1 MSDLLV
7 RLLVLGAAFASV
19 FLITQVFVSTAVSSR
34 ASSQAV
40 NKRLKMLKSGMDAD
54 QVSLLLRKGIARRP
68 ADDAGPIAKL
78 KYSFQRKVQ
87 VAAISTDA
95 GTLFTWMVGAFVV
108 IMAVL
113 LLFAWSGGFTIG
125 LGVIELLVSFAFT
138 CAFALPWI
146 YISRRAEK
154 RRKRMEEQ
162 FPVALDVFVRA
173 LRAGHPVASAIELL
187 TKEMEDPLGSEFGMV
202 SDEVSYGANLNDAL
216 LSMAD
221 RWDIEDIR
229 MFVISLSLQT
239 ETGGN
244 LAEILGNLSSV
255 IRERASMYMKVRAL
269 SSEGKMSGWMLT
281 ALPVLTFVSMFLVNP
296 SFYLDVAADP
306 IFIYGYTGLVIL
318 YIIAVITIRKM
329 VDLKV

>member
-1 MSDLLV
+1 MSELLI
-7 RLLVLGAAFASV
+7 RLLVLAAVFASV

-54 QVSLLLRKGIARRP
+54 QVSLLLRKGIVRRP
-68 ADDAGPIAKL
+68 DDDAGPIARL
-78 KYSFQRKVQ
+78 KYGFQRKVQ

-95 GTLFTWMVGAFVV
+95 GTLLTWMVGGFVV

-113 LLFAWSGGFTIG
+113 LLFAWSGGFRIG

-138 CAFALPWI
+138 CAFVLPWI

-173 LRAGHPVASAIELL
+173 LRAGHPVASAIDLL
-187 TKEMEDPLGSEFGMV
+187 TTEMEDPLGSEFGMV

-306 IFIYGYTGLVIL
+306 IFIIGYTGLVIL
-318 YIIAVITIRKM
+318 YVIAVITIRKM